1 MFQKN
6 YITLLKENIADLKQ
20 QIIDL
25 KTAHAETRKHDIEE
39 IQSLR
44 DELARTRL
52 YLTPGIQNISTKPD
66 TSGPPIPENTPTGGA
81 WQRILRREMAAQQ
94 EATETEVAEKRR
106 KAAEVAAKENP
117 DGYAGQGGQ
126 LAS

>member
-1 MFQKN
+1 MFHKQL
-6 YITLLKENIADLKQ
+6 IALLRENIADLKQ
-20 QIIDL
+20 QIVDL
-25 KTAHAETRKHDIEE
+25 KTSHAAERFHDIEE

-81 WQRILRREMAAQQ
+81 WQRVLRREMAAQ
-94 EATETEVAEKRR
+94 EEETRTAAAEKHR
-106 KAAEVAAKENP
+106 KAAEVAAQEAPN
-117 DGYAGQGGQ
+117 GNAG
-126 LAS
+126 